1 MPGCYTYAMKERPT
15 AHWLGNAIGIL
26 IAVYL
31 CASLATTLKRNY
43 DLGRQITDM
52 QKQINQLQQAKQDLA
67 FQLQYYQ
74 TTSYQEREAKSKL
87 GLVMPGENEIILPSP
102 TPEAAAKPAAP
113 AAHKSNLRQW
123 LDFLEGKSA

>member
-113 AAHKSNLRQW
+113 ATRKSNLRQW